1 MEQSLEVRV
10 QNGVPTARVKSHGRR
25 TADDGLRLGGCTAP
39 SRLACAVSGAAGP
52 TKPDGPRPM
61 RSCASSSR
69 IASSVESPAWKES
82 DRIASSSSESL
93 SVKASLLSYGCAGS
107 RELRVRRL
115 KQRLDVVDR
124 HAAQANLSTD
134 AKSPCEC

>member
-1 MEQSLEVRV
+1 
-10 QNGVPTARVKSHGRR
+10 
-25 TADDGLRLGGCTAP
+25 
-39 SRLACAVSGAAGP
+39 
-52 TKPDGPRPM
+52 M

-82 DRIASSSSESL
+82 DRIASSSSKL
-93 SVKASLLSYGCAGS
+93 RSVKASLLPYGCAGP